1 MKKFFFFFV
10 SLIFASCLIGLC
22 GCSKSPTSLNVE
34 EYKKDIDQWH
44 ATRLQ
49 RLTSENGWLTLV
61 GLFWLKEGENK
72 FGTDSSNTIIFP
84 RGTTPLIAG
93 SLWVG
98 KGTIHMTA
106 KPDAQIKIKDSLVT
120 AAVIQDDGEGATDP
134 TILKIG
140 TISFYAIKRS
150 GQLGVR
156 VKDSES
162 LVRMN
167 FKGLDY
173 FPTDVRY
180 RFDARFEP
188 YNPPK
193 MIKIAS
199 MINTVEDDSCPGAI
213 VFTLDEKEYRLDAV
227 KEVGS
232 DNELFIMF
240 SDETSG
246 KETYGMGRQ
255 LYTSL
260 PDKDN
265 KVVLDFNKAY
275 NWPCVFTTFAT
286 CPIPPR
292 QNHLPIRVEA
302 GEKMYSGHQP

>member
-1 MKKFFFFFV
+1 MKKNLLFF
-10 SLIFASCLIGLC
+10 LFACCSIGLY
-22 GCSKSPTSLNVE
+22 GCSKSTVSINVE
-34 EYKKDIDQWH
+34 DYKKEIDQWH
-44 ATRLQ
+44 ATRVQ

-61 GLFWLKEGENK
+61 GLFWLKEGENT

-84 RGTTPLIAG
+84 MGKTPAVAG
-93 SLWVG
+93 SLWLDHG
-98 KGTIHMTA
+98 AIRMTA
-106 KPDAQIKIKDSLVT
+106 KPGTQIKIKDSIVT
-120 AAVIQDDGEGATDP
+120 SALIQDDGEGTTDP
-134 TILKIG
+134 TILNIG
-140 TISFYAIKRS
+140 TISFYAIKRA

-162 LVRMN
+162 PVRKD

-180 RFDARFEP
+180 RFEARFEP
-188 YNPPK
+188 YTPPRI
-193 MIKIAS
+193 IKIAS

-213 VFTLDEKEYRLDAV
+213 VFTLDGKEYRLDAV

-232 DNELFIMF
+232 DNELFMMF

-265 KVVLDFNKAY
+265 NVVLDFNKAY

-292 QNHLPIRVEA
+292 QNHLPFRVEA
-302 GEKMYSGHQP
+302 GEKMYSGHK